1 MKNRFFFGLI
11 ALFSLTT
18 IGRAQESRPNILLIT
33 IDDLN
38 DWIGCLGGH
47 PQART
52 PNMDRLAERG
62 VLFTNAH
69 CNAPICGPSRTSL
82 MTGMRPSTTGCY
94 DNNHVFSASR
104 MAKHDL
110 LLPRHFSANGYET
123 VGCGKL
129 FHGSK
134 GTQYFQRY
142 GPALG
147 QGPLPETRFNVT
159 DEGSKT
165 KLWDWGEYPAK
176 TEDTHDFESAEFAET
191 ELAAKHNKPLF
202 LGVGFYRPHVP
213 MYAPPEWFKNYPI
226 DEVQLPPTLENDL
239 ADVPPA
245 AIELIRGDSVAPTHA
260 WIVEK
265 DKWAGAVQ
273 AYLASV
279 EFMDHCF
286 GKVIDALDA
295 GPNADNTWIFVTG
308 DHGWHLGEKETW
320 AKRTLWE
327 RSTRVPMMIIPPK
340 NAGSN
345 FEQGKRCD
353 APVEMLSFFP
363 TMTELAGINKQPKAE
378 GHSLVPLLKN
388 VATEWKFPAITT
400 FMKNNHTIRTVD
412 WRYTRYADGE
422 EELFDR
428 KADPNEWKNLAG
440 DPAQSETIATL
451 AKFLPSENA
460 EPVRPIKRVKR
471 PKK

>member
-1 MKNRFFFGLI
+1 MKNCFVFSLL

-18 IGRAQESRPNILLIT
+18 IGQAQESRPNILLIT

-176 TEDTHDFESAEFAET
+176 TEDTHDF
-191 ELAAKHNKPLF
+191 
-202 LGVGFYRPHVP
+202 
-213 MYAPPEWFKNYPI
+213 
-226 DEVQLPPTLENDL
+226 
-239 ADVPPA
+239 
-245 AIELIRGDSVAPTHA
+245 
-260 WIVEK
+260 
-265 DKWAGAVQ
+265 
-273 AYLASV
+273 
-279 EFMDHCF
+279 
-286 GKVIDALDA
+286 
-295 GPNADNTWIFVTG
+295 
-308 DHGWHLGEKETW
+308 
-320 AKRTLWE
+320 
-327 RSTRVPMMIIPPK
+327 
-340 NAGSN
+340 
-345 FEQGKRCD
+345 
-353 APVEMLSFFP
+353 
-363 TMTELAGINKQPKAE
+363 
-378 GHSLVPLLKN
+378 
-388 VATEWKFPAITT
+388 
-400 FMKNNHTIRTVD
+400 
-412 WRYTRYADGE
+412 
-422 EELFDR
+422 
-428 KADPNEWKNLAG
+428 
-440 DPAQSETIATL
+440 
-451 AKFLPSENA
+451 
-460 EPVRPIKRVKR
+460 
-471 PKK
+471 